1 MALLLSAIVLVAFSG
16 VPALVGRGRG
26 GGIAAVL
33 AMLGAA
39 TGLVVSTLA
48 FLRGDLVSYFHAWPI
63 PYAAFSVGLDP
74 LSSFFLIP
82 IFLLTA
88 LSALYGRAYMRGRA
102 GAGRSPLFFG
112 LLAAGMAMVV
122 IARNGMLFLISW
134 EMMAIASFFLVTL
147 DDDRANVRRAGITY
161 LVATHIGT
169 AFLLALFALMAA
181 HAGSMEFSEWKGA
194 AASLPSAGALFI
206 LALVGF
212 GTKAGFIPLHVW
224 LPEAH
229 PAAPSHVSALMSGVM
244 IKTGIYGLMRI
255 LTLLGAPPEWWGWTL
270 IAIGAI
276 SGVMGVLYALAQH
289 ELKALLAYHSVENI
303 GIIAIGFGL
312 GLFGVSRGM
321 PVVALLG
328 FGGALLHVL
337 NHAIFKGLLF
347 LGAGAVIRASGTGE
361 IDRLGGLLKRM
372 PHTAAAFLVGSAAIS
387 GLPPLNGFVS
397 EFLIYLGAFAI
408 LVTPGATIYGAL
420 PALIVIASLALIGG
434 LAAACFTKAFGTI
447 FLGEPR
453 CDEAARAQE
462 APIPMLASMMILAA
476 ACLCIGLAAP
486 AVVPLLGGAVGVA
499 AGFAE
504 GAAPS
509 ALAEAAAILA
519 KLVVVFAALIAIAC
533 AALSLRRRLLACR
546 AVTRTA
552 TWDCGYARPA
562 PSMQYT
568 ASSFAQPLTNSFG
581 MLLNIH
587 EEREAPQGLFPQRAA
602 FASHARDVAREGL
615 FDPIFSAVASALA
628 RLRVIQHGNVHL
640 YILYIAVA
648 LIVLLLWA
656 FGGR

>member
-1 MALLLSAIVLVAFSG
+1 MALLLSAIALVAFSG

-26 GGIAAVL
+26 GGIAAAL
-33 AMLGAA
+33 AMIGAA
-39 TGLVVSTLA
+39 TGLVFSTLA

-212 GTKAGFIPLHVW
+212 GTKAGFMPLHVW

-321 PVVALLG
+321 PVVAFLG

-408 LVTPGATIYGAL
+408 LVTPGATI
-420 PALIVIASLALIGG
+420 
-434 LAAACFTKAFGTI
+434 
-447 FLGEPR
+447 
-453 CDEAARAQE
+453 
-462 APIPMLASMMILAA
+462 
-476 ACLCIGLAAP
+476 
-486 AVVPLLGGAVGVA
+486 
-499 AGFAE
+499 
-504 GAAPS
+504 
-509 ALAEAAAILA
+509 
-519 KLVVVFAALIAIAC
+519 
-533 AALSLRRRLLACR
+533 
-546 AVTRTA
+546 
-552 TWDCGYARPA
+552 
-562 PSMQYT
+562 
-568 ASSFAQPLTNSFG
+568 
-581 MLLNIH
+581 
-587 EEREAPQGLFPQRAA
+587 
-602 FASHARDVAREGL
+602 
-615 FDPIFSAVASALA
+615 
-628 RLRVIQHGNVHL
+628 
-640 YILYIAVA
+640 
-648 LIVLLLWA
+648 
-656 FGGR
+656 